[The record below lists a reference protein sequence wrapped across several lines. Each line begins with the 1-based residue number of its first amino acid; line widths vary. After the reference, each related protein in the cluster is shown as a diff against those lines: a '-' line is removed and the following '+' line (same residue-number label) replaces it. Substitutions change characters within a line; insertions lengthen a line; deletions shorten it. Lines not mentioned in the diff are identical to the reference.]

1 MTILAIVL
9 ALLAVG
15 LAVFAFVDR
24 RQLEADV
31 EALKGKVD
39 ELEDAATAKVRNAI
53 NALRSDFGAGVQSLE
68 SRATNL
74 EKRTAASVQGA
85 VNKAKAQVKGAV
97 NSAKKRL

>member
-24 RQLEADV
+24 KQLEADV

-39 ELEDAATAKVRNAI
+39 DLEDAATAKVRNAI
-53 NALRSDFGAGVQSLE
+53 NAIRSDFGARVQSLE

-85 VNKAKAQVKGAV
+85 VNKAKAQVKGAIS
-97 NSAKKRL
+97 SAKKRL